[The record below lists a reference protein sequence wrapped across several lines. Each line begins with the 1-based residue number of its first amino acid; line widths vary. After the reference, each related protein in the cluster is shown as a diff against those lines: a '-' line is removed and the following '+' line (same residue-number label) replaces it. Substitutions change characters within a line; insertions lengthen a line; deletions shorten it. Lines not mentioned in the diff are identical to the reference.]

1 MMTFEHPSELAA
13 LSGRELGV
21 SDWLEVPQDL
31 IRRFAEVTGD
41 WTWIHTDPER
51 VRRELPGGT
60 TIAHGYLTLSLVPS
74 LMAQIYE
81 VRRFGRIYNYGA
93 DRLRFIAP
101 VPSGARIRLRLGLK
115 AVEHRADGGYKF
127 TFANVV
133 EIEHREKPAARFE
146 MLVLMYPT
154 AF

>member
-93 DRLRFIAP
+93 DRLRFIA
-101 VPSGARIRLRLGLK
+101 
-115 AVEHRADGGYKF
+115 VEHRADGGYKF